1 MDFMLLFGL
10 GLAGFSVFYGIP
22 DMARDY
28 KMYLDLY
35 STTIVIGGTISAT
48 LISTS
53 YKDVKAVGGAFRC
66 LLFKPKRVVPS
77 EAVKVLVRISE
88 LAQKTTKQA
97 LVDEVRGVG
106 DGFLERALSLVAA
119 GLDKDFIR
127 RTLET
132 DIYEIQRRHGAVAGT
147 VRLIGSYAPMFG
159 ALGTVLG
166 IVKVLTNVTNVD
178 SVIAGMSLA
187 LVTTIYG
194 LILSSFVFIPLSN
207 KLKSLSASEVVTK
220 EIMMEGVLAIMD
232 KEIPLKVEQYLNAYL
247 ETGAKKSGKK

>member
-1 MDFMLLFGL
+1 
-10 GLAGFSVFYGIP
+10 
-22 DMARDY
+22 
-28 KMYLDLY
+28 
-35 STTIVIGGTISAT
+35 
-48 LISTS
+48 
-53 YKDVKAVGGAFRC
+53 
-66 LLFKPKRVVPS
+66 
-77 EAVKVLVRISE
+77 
-88 LAQKTTKQA
+88 
-97 LVDEVRGVG
+97 
-106 DGFLERALSLVAA
+106 
-119 GLDKDFIR
+119 
-127 RTLET
+127 
-132 DIYEIQRRHGAVAGT
+132 
-147 VRLIGSYAPMFG
+147 MFG